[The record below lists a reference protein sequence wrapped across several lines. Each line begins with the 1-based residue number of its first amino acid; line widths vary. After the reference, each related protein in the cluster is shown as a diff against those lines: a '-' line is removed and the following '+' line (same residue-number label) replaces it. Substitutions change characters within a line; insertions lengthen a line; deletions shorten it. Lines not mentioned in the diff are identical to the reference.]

1 MLKVVVPTAVAA
13 IEVVTAISVGGSEA
27 ITAVVVALVGVS
39 KCIAKI
45 VTSGASAV
53 VVAAAATVATA
64 ATAVNSAA
72 AATTAVAT
80 IAPLNHK
87 LTSTGRSSVA
97 HIMKLLFDR
106 IVTCKALD
114 P

>member
-1 MLKVVVPTAVAA
+1 MLKVVVPTAVAT

-45 VTSGASAV
+45 FTSGASAV

-64 ATAVNSAA
+64 ATAVNSA